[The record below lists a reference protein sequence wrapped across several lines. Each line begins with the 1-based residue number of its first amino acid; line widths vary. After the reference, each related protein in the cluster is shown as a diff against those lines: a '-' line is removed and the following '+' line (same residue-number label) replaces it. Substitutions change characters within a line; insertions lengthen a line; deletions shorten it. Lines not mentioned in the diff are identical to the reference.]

1 MNAQTTAAKIT
12 AADIRALAGRAAD
25 RCQTGIIDTCFKAL
39 GGSKPARKVCAKW
52 IAEGR

>member
-12 AADIRALAGRAAD
+12 AADIRALASSPNATRA
-25 RCQTGIIDTCFKAL
+25 IIDTCFKAL

-52 IAEGR
+52 IAEGRGN